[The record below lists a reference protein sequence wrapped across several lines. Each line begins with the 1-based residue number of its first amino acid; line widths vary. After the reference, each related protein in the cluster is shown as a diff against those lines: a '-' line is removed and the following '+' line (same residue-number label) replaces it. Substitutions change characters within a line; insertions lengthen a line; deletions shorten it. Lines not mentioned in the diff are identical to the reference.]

1 MSGAGS
7 TSGPQAWRREDP
19 PDVTGDSKSALLTGI
34 LAAAPAAA
42 DEHPEAG
49 YTADFS
55 ACDSAPPSGFEDV
68 PAGHS
73 SAGSIDCIA
82 YYGVTKGT
90 YATAYSLLMSVTR
103 EHMALFLIR
112 LAGIG
117 GIEVTSTPDDPGFT
131 DTDEFQETHELA
143 IGEVRPSRRLA
154 IRLPQRSCPKGS
166 TEAVCRRSRRYDD
179 PFYNQSPPRRSHN

>member
-1 MSGAGS
+1 M
-7 TSGPQAWRREDP
+7 
-19 PDVTGDSKSALLTGI
+19 

-42 DEHPEAG
+42 DEHPEAD
-49 YTADFS
+49 YTADFC
-55 ACDSAPPSGFEDV
+55 ACDSAPPSGFQDV

-90 YATAYSLLMSVTR
+90 SATTYSLLMSVSR

-112 LAGIG
+112 LAGIV

-179 PFYNQSPPRRSHN
+179 PSTTRVHLGEATTERAGPSCPISPNMLLRRRADELLGECFHM